1 MILGITLFAGIT
13 GTITSFLVA
22 RDIAEEVQEEFIEQR
37 DRAATPDPV
46 ARLTRLQDL
55 RERELIT
62 PAEFDAK
69 RAEIVE
75 GL

>member
-1 MILGITLFAGIT
+1 MILGIALFAGIT